1 MEMEKALKARQLLN
15 DIGNAH
21 DVLAKLGSSAF
32 KLTPVSGTS
41 PELNTGYAINLTP
54 ELRQEIRDCIRD
66 YKDRKQKE
74 LYAL

>member
-1 MEMEKALKARQLLN
+1 MEMEKALKARQLLD
-15 DIGNAH
+15 DIGSAH
-21 DVLAKLGSSAF
+21 DVLAKIRPSAF
-32 KLTPVSGTS
+32 KLIPVSGAS
-41 PELNTGYAINLTP
+41 PELNNGDAIYLTP

>member
-1 MEMEKALKARQLLN
+1 MEIEKALKARQLLD

-32 KLTPVSGTS
+32 KLIPVSGAS
-41 PELNTGYAINLTP
+41 PELNNGDAIYLTP

>member
-1 MEMEKALKARQLLN
+1 MEMEKALKARLLLD

-21 DVLAKLGSSAF
+21 DALAKLGSSAF
-32 KLTPVSGTS
+32 KLSGTS
-41 PELNTGYAINLTP
+41 PELNIEYAIDLTP